1 LRQDWDFVTIA
12 DYQAD
17 MRETA
22 EQAAGI
28 ISSLKESSDGYK
40 RALAAAVLA
49 AGGEVTVPENHL
61 NGLQEVTL
69 EVWRNPSD
77 DTLTFKAR
85 RVQS

>member
-1 LRQDWDFVTIA
+1 MMRKDFDYIEFA

-49 AGGEVTVPENHL
+49 AGGEVTVPETHL
-61 NGLQEVTL
+61 HSLQEVTL

-85 RVQS
+85 RVA